1 MMRKFKYK
9 DSGVIDVY
17 FQIIF
22 YIYDVSYFNI
32 FVNVVEFKLVIYL
45 VYVCVCLYRGFCY

>member
-1 MMRKFKYK
+1 MRKFKYK

-45 VYVCVCLYRGFCY
+45 VYV